1 MIKIFRLL
9 LGAFLGGIFALG
21 IGLMF
26 HLSFLIWFLFIPGM
40 ILGVFVA
47 NSIGNDGKA
56 KGTSANI
63 ADELFKLKSLQDKGV
78 ITQDEFEEQKTRL
91 LKR

>member
-1 MIKIFRLL
+1 
-9 LGAFLGGIFALG
+9 
-21 IGLMF
+21 
-26 HLSFLIWFLFIPGM
+26 M

>member
-1 MIKIFRLL
+1 MPMIQSIDVYKRQ
-9 LGAFLGGIFALG
+9 
-21 IGLMF
+21 
-26 HLSFLIWFLFIPGM
+26 
-40 ILGVFVA
+40 
-47 NSIGNDGKA
+47 SIGNDGKA